1 MEFRVLG
8 SVEAWTHGVRVDL
21 GGRQPRLVLAV
32 LLLEPDRVVAVDRL
46 IDLVW
51 GQAPPRSARGTV
63 QALVSRL
70 RTALRRAGAPVEL
83 IGREPGYLLRVDPLA
98 VDAHQ
103 FTALIAQAR
112 AAGDDVAVDLFDQA
126 LALWRGSRS
135 PAWPTSRCGTGCA
148 PACARPAGRQWR
160 SGPRCCC
167 GGGVPGRSPTS

>member
-8 SVEAWTHGVRVDL
+8 TVEVWAHSVQVDL
-21 GGRQPRLVLAV
+21 GGRQPRLVLAT

-51 GQAPPRSARGTV
+51 GPAPPRSARGTV

-70 RTALRRAGAPVEL
+70 RTALRQAGVPVEL
-83 IGREPGYLLRVDPLA
+83 IGRAPGYLLRVDPLA
-98 VDAHQ
+98 VDAHR
-103 FTALIAQAR
+103 FTDLVARAR
-112 AAGDDVAVDLFDQA
+112 AAGDDDAVALFDQA

-135 PAWPTSRCGTGCA
+135 PTWPTRRCGTGSA
-148 PACARPAGRQWR
+148 PACARPAGRRSR
-160 SGPRCCC
+160 SGPTCCC